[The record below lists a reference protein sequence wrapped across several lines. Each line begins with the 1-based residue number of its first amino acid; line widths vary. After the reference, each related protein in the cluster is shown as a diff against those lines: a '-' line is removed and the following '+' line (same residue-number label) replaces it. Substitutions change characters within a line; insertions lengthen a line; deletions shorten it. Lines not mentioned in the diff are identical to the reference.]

1 MSETKFDVIEIEIEE
16 LEQKTAPDSGGVP
29 IIPE

>member
-1 MSETKFDVIEIEIEE
+1 MSETKSDVIEIEIEE
-16 LEQKTAPDSGGVP
+16 LENKATPNGHVP

>member
-16 LEQKTAPDSGGVP
+16 LENKATPSGSVP
-29 IIPE
+29 VVE

>member
-1 MSETKFDVIEIEIEE
+1 MSETKFDVIEIEVEE
-16 LEQKTAPDSGGVP
+16 LENKTVPSGGVP

>member
-16 LEQKTAPDSGGVP
+16 LENKATPSGCVTGL
-29 IIPE
+29 

>member
-16 LEQKTAPDSGGVP
+16 LENKATPSAAVP
-29 IIPE
+29 IVD